1 MVLRIGISWFL
12 RLVSHIV
19 PTDTTLL
26 ARERQPRRP
35 LDMKTPQWD
44 DKGFGVRITDLTV
57 SLGHKFVEIGAIHST
72 LLMKRGHE
80 TAAIASG

>member
-1 MVLRIGISWFL
+1 
-12 RLVSHIV
+12 
-19 PTDTTLL
+19 
-26 ARERQPRRP
+26 
-35 LDMKTPQWD
+35 MKTPQWD

-80 TAAIASG
+80 TAAIASGRYIIVADLRRAVPFQPLLRLF